1 MYSITHRIKLHPEN
15 GVPATGMYKA
25 TRMNNPFDRRDFL
38 LALAG
43 AGITLS
49 GTPLGAATRPAPITS
64 TRLSENLLFIT
75 GAGGNIVAAH
85 DKNSV
90 LMVDGGLAAN
100 VGAVLKL
107 VEKETRVRGVQ
118 TLFNTHWH
126 PEQTGSNERLGKAG
140 TKIIAHENT
149 RLWLGYAN
157 PLPDRSGSY
166 GPLPVT
172 ARPNETIY
180 TTGKL
185 QFGNEAIEYGYLLQ
199 AHTDGDIYVFF
210 PEANV
215 LVTGDVACNDG
226 WPLLDWR
233 SGGWIGGMV
242 DGLQKLIAVS
252 NAETRIVPGRGPLLT
267 RADLESQHAMYA
279 KLFER
284 LEALMREGKGPDEAL
299 AAKPAEEF
307 GSGRGDPTLFLT
319 LAFQSMWGH
328 FAPNA

>member
-1 MYSITHRIKLHPEN
+1 
-15 GVPATGMYKA
+15 
-25 TRMNNPFDRRDFL
+25 MNSPFNRRDFL

-43 AGITLS
+43 AGSILS
-49 GTPLGAATRPAPITS
+49 RPSLGATTRPGPIVP
-64 TRLSENLLFIT
+64 TRLSDNLLFIT
-75 GAGGNIVAAH
+75 GAGGNIVAVH
-85 DKNSV
+85 DKNAV
-90 LMVDGGLAAN
+90 LMVDGGLAAHA
-100 VGAVLKL
+100 GAVLKL

-126 PEQTGSNERLGKAG
+126 PEQTGSNERLGKTGA
-140 TKIIAHENT
+140 KIIAHENT

-166 GPLPVT
+166 GPLPAT

-185 QFGNEAIEYGYLLQ
+185 PFGSEAIEYGYMLQ
-199 AHTDGDIYVFF
+199 AHTDGDIYVFL
-210 PEANV
+210 PQANV
-215 LVTGDVACNDG
+215 LVAGDVACNDG

-242 DGLQKLIAVS
+242 EGLKTLIAVS

-279 KLFER
+279 KIFER
-284 LEALMREGKGPDEAL
+284 LEALMKEGKGPDEAL
-299 AAKPAEEF
+299 AAKPAAEF
-307 GSGRGDPTLFLT
+307 GTERGDPTLFLT

-328 FAPNA
+328 YAPNA